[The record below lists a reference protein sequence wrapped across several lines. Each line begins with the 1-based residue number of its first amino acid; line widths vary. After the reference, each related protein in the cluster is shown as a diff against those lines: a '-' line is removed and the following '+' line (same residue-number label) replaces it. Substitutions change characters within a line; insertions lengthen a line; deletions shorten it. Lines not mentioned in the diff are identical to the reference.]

1 MIACTIVLATATAAG
16 SVVGDD
22 QSGTFAASSSP
33 GNFPLAIAIGV
44 LVVAYFGMAL
54 QYFLLRF
61 GRRGV
66 TYFALFLFLAWLVPL
81 VAGTVLA
88 MASMRGDGGAE
99 SQILFSLSP
108 IPGIGMVASATD
120 ETSRTAIQ
128 GPAITPALALYVCL
142 QQPLDIGPPQ
152 GVQGICDL
160 GRDDQ
165 RVPIPRN
172 PRSR

>member
-1 MIACTIVLATATAAG
+1 MIACAIVLATATAAG
-16 SVVGDD
+16 AVVGHD
-22 QSGTFAASSSP
+22 QSGAFGTQSFP

-88 MASMRGDGGAE
+88 MASMRGDGGVE
-99 SQILFSLSP
+99 SQVAFSLSP
-108 IPGIGMVASATD
+108 ISGIGMVAAPAFDQSM
-120 ETSRTAIQ
+120 RTAIQ
-128 GPAITPALALYVCL
+128 GPAITPALLFTFVLNSLLISARRRVYKGFVHAATTT
-142 QQPLDIGPPQ
+142 GAETARTS
-152 GVQGICDL
+152 
-160 GRDDQ
+160 RD
-165 RVPIPRN
+165 
-172 PRSR
+172 